1 MATKSARTRPAGVR
15 TNEQDATTDGLAAL
29 SGAEREV
36 LGWNQEKRLAEFQ
49 RVNAGLNSE
58 LLEAKLLYID
68 TITIENGEIL
78 DTLRVNPNLNWE
90 RVRDMFTSG
99 PVDGYT
105 STFHGLQDINY
116 PEHFWKA
123 IIENER
129 EKLH

>member
-1 MATKSARTRPAGVR
+1 MAKSARSRSAQTRTKEQAAPPAG
-15 TNEQDATTDGLAAL
+15 LASL

-36 LGWNQEKRLAEFQ
+36 LSWSREKRLAEFQ
-49 RVNAGLNSE
+49 KVNASLNAE
-58 LLEAKLLYID
+58 TLEAKLFYID
-68 TITIENGEIL
+68 TITIQNGEIL
-78 DTLRVNPNLNWE
+78 DTLRVSPNVSWE
-90 RVRDMFTSG
+90 IVRDIFTSG

-123 IIENER
+123 TIENER